1 MATSFV
7 NSTKESLYMSLER
20 IGIDITSTPDFH
32 KNAIEYANKRFE
44 IRNSQYKEELVEGLK
59 VKYLYKY
66 THIQQKAFVE
76 LGKLEFRRLEE
87 VEKSIKKY

>member
-1 MATSFV
+1 MFPTMKGKRKRLYLLNGMTDYQSENCVGMPYNMATSFV

-59 VKYLYKY
+59 V
-66 THIQQKAFVE
+66 
-76 LGKLEFRRLEE
+76 
-87 VEKSIKKY
+87 